1 MYFCQKMAKFAKWNQ
16 KKRKFPKD
24 QKYLRWESFFFSQSL
39 FQFTPQNPI
48 FTFFFETK
56 VWKVKICYETS
67 EKCNFVMK
75 PWSQSV
81 HFLKLLWQHEIFGPV
96 LWKKWG
102 FSRNLTY
109 FYFLLWH
116 SFTWNWRKN
125 GGFFFTISWHQKWN
139 WLMVSWFLTA

>member
-1 MYFCQKMAKFAKWNQ
+1 MAKITKWNQ
-16 KKRKFPKD
+16 KKRKFASD
-24 QKYLRWESFFFSQSL
+24 QKYPVREYFFKNQSL
-39 FQFTPQNPI
+39 FQFTTQNPI

-109 FYFLLWH
+109 FYFLLWP

-139 WLMVSWFLTA
+139 WLIVSWF